1 MQTVVSGKAF
11 DIRIDELIWLNTGLI
26 TSSKQINC
34 VFKMLSLQG
43 GAAAWILLSL
53 LPDVGVSGAPGRP
66 LMVAMCCI
74 WAAAKA
80 AMGLR

>member
-1 MQTVVSGKAF
+1 MKTHYGTLIF
-11 DIRIDELIWLNTGLI
+11 D
-26 TSSKQINC
+26 
-34 VFKMLSLQG
+34 
-43 GAAAWILLSL
+43 LLPL

-80 AMGLR
+80 AIGLR